1 VLLGCHAARGR
12 LRLVPLFFL
21 LSLSL
26 LPQRGLAFFQR
37 RLGQQ
42 YSAKIALEGDI
53 PLPNTPLITIG
64 GQTLLQSLCRVDQ
77 VFGNGTVVYEVRF
90 RPDYGDSD
98 SCEVT
103 IELSGYR
110 KTQATLHDK
119 AVIVLKRIGDHEGSS
134 VSAISIQAP
143 KEAKKA
149 FEKGAAE
156 LSKQKWASAQK
167 DLENAVSIYPAYAQA
182 WADLAEAL
190 SQQGKAQEAR
200 DALAH
205 ALKADPSYL
214 KPYVQMARLDLSE
227 SRYEDALA
235 VTSAALKL
243 NPVEFPAIYFY
254 DAIANV
260 NLKQFDDAEKSA
272 RRAVELDSDHE
283 FPRAEHLLAALLA
296 GKGDNKGALEH
307 YEKYLQLSP
316 QANDAPEVKA
326 RIQALQNTGGQQK

>member
-1 VLLGCHAARGR
+1 LVLFL
-12 LRLVPLFFL
+12 LL

-26 LPQRGLAFFQR
+26 IPQRSFAFFQR

-53 PLPNTPLITIG
+53 PLPNTPLITIS

-90 RPDYGDSD
+90 RPDYGDND

-103 IELSGYR
+103 IQLSGYR
-110 KTQATLHDK
+110 RTQVTLHDK
-119 AVIVLKRIGDHEGSS
+119 AVIVLKRMGDHEGSS

-143 KEAKKA
+143 KEARKA

-156 LSKQKWASAQK
+156 LSKQKWAAAQK

-190 SQQGKAQEAR
+190 TQQGKEQDAREAL
-200 DALAH
+200 DH
-205 ALKADPSYL
+205 AVKADPRYL
-214 KPYVQMARLDLSE
+214 KSYVKLARLDLSQ
-227 SRYEDALA
+227 SRYEDALT

-260 NLKQFDDAEKSA
+260 NLKRFDDAEKSA
-272 RRAVELDSDHE
+272 RRATELDVDHE

-316 QANDAPEVKA
+316 DANDAPAVKA
-326 RIQALQNTGGQQK
+326 KIQALQNTATSQK